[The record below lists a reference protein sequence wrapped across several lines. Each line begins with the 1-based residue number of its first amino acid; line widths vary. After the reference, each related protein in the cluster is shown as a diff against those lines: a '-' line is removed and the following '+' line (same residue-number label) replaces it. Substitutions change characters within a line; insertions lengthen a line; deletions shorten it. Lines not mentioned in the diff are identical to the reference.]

1 MKRNR
6 TATTASA
13 ILGLL
18 ALRPTWSTYSITKQ
32 LRRNMRFFWPRVESR
47 IYAEARQLIER
58 GHAQSVQEGVGRRV
72 RTVYSITPEGRQA
85 LMEWLAMPPSATKL
99 ECEPLLRVFLADLC
113 TEEQLFAAL
122 AQVKA
127 DAEAIL
133 SVGRVVGPEYINGVA
148 PFQDQLHVRAL
159 VFDFLWHHAKMLEE
173 WAERTETTIGQ
184 WKVQSPAQRAEAALA
199 TIRRNLDS
207 DSP

>member
-1 MKRNR
+1 MNV
-6 TATTASA
+6 
-13 ILGLL
+13 
-18 ALRPTWSTYSITKQ
+18 TW
-32 LRRNMRFFWPRVESR
+32 
-47 IYAEARQLIER
+47 
-58 GHAQSVQEGVGRRV
+58 
-72 RTVYSITPEGRQA
+72 
-85 LMEWLAMPPSATKL
+85 
-99 ECEPLLRVFLADLC
+99 D
-113 TEEQLFAAL
+113 AAL

-127 DAEAIL
+127 DADAIL